1 MIILKNIQ
9 DCHKDLTHIQKDN
22 WKAYS
27 ITGHVGKLKTAKK
40 YKRVELKLDEM
51 LKILDSD
58 EKIVRIDTLDTLSS
72 KYKSL
77 GTICE

>member
-1 MIILKNIQ
+1 MIILQ
-9 DCHKDLTHIQKDN
+9 ACLKDLTYIQKDN

-40 YKRVELKLDEM
+40 YKKLNWNLM
-51 LKILDSD
+51 KWIG
-58 EKIVRIDTLDTLSS
+58 RIDTLDTLSF

-77 GTICE
+77 GKICE

>member
-9 DCHKDLTHIQKDN
+9 DCLKDLTHIQKDN
-22 WKAYS
+22 LKAYS
-27 ITGHVGKLKTAKK
+27 MTGHVGKLKTAKK
-40 YKRVELKLDEM
+40 YKKLNWNLM
-51 LKILDSD
+51 KWIG
-58 EKIVRIDTLDTLSS
+58 RIDTLDTLSF